1 MRRRRE
7 LSPEVPL
14 FLTRRQVAEALG
26 CSEDKVDRL
35 ILQNKLKALRDGR
48 FVRIGLVD
56 LRQYVTEAQRWKR

>member
-1 MRRRRE
+1 MSRRRE
-7 LSPEVPL
+7 LPPEVPQ

-35 ILQNKLKALRDGR
+35 IFQKKLKALRDGR
-48 FVRIGLVD
+48 FLRIGLVD